1 MNKHTLTVLM
11 LLIAALLF
19 VSCDNNTKEPEKEAE
34 AKTYTVTFDLNGGTG
49 DIKAQTVKDGEKA
62 AKPTT
67 DPTPSNTNYYA
78 FDCWTK
84 EGETTA
90 FDFANTAITSDTK
103 LVAKWKNRYKV
114 GDKGPAGGIIFY
126 VAEEAQ
132 ESSTGSGTDT
142 FTWKYLEA
150 APEDITVG
158 DAATATFCFG
168 IYRVSNVNTMVLTS
182 DYSKLGFG
190 RSNTEKLVAAMGDNA
205 YTSNDTS
212 KTDTT
217 KDYAAKV
224 CYDYKNT
231 ANGQEYDDW
240 YLPSSDELKELYE
253 HKDVV
258 GCSKMGYWS
267 SSEFSDTKATKISF
281 KNGNEGGG
289 GGSFTD
295 KYDKW
300 FVRAIRYF

>member
-19 VSCDNNTKEPEKEAE
+19 VSCDNKATEPKEAV
-34 AKTYTVTFDLNGGTG
+34 YTVTFNSDGGSSVA
-49 DIKAQTVKDGEKA
+49 KAEV
-62 AKPTT
+62 
-67 DPTPSNTNYYA
+67 
-78 FDCWTK
+78 K
-84 EGETTA
+84 EGETVTKPSNPVKKNA
-90 FDFANTAITSDTK
+90 VFEYWMKNGSEFKFDTPITENTVLT
-103 LVAKWKNRYKV
+103 AKWKTEFKV
-114 GDKGPAGGIIFY
+114 GDTGPAGGIIFY
-126 VAEEAQ
+126 VAEESQ
-132 ESSTGSGTDT
+132 KSSTGNGTDT

-150 APEDITVG
+150 APKDITVG

-168 IYRVSNVNTMVLTS
+168 IYRDSNANTVMVESSVN
-182 DYSKLGFG
+182 SKLGFG

-240 YLPSSDELKELYE
+240 YLPSSDELKELY
-253 HKDVV
+253 KFKVVV
-258 GCSKMGYWS
+258 GCSKIGYWS

-281 KNGNEGGG
+281 KNGDEGGG